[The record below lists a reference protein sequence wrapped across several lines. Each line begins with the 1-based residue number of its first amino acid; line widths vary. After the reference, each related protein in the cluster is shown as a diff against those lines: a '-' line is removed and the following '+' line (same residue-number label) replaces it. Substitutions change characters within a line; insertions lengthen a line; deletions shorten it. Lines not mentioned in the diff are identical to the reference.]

1 MSGGMPELGQPYA
14 KRGPS
19 GIPRDVP
26 RRKVNVT
33 RDQVPKDTLQHN
45 ESHQVQ
51 RVTLNLIAILTWK
64 DKP

>member
-1 MSGGMPELGQPYA
+1 MPNEARAG
-14 KRGPS
+14 S
-19 GIPRDVP
+19 PRDVP

-51 RVTLNLIAILTWK
+51 RVTLNLIAVLTWK